1 MPARKMCRDE
11 NVSPGSHADG
21 MRPRLLARAPSSK
34 DTVRGEILVHC
45 QLTTK
50 LQNTAIPATTRP
62 GAMRL
67 AFVNMLE
74 TLTILVGTPNRE
86 LVLGEL
92 VDTLG

>member
-1 MPARKMCRDE
+1 
-11 NVSPGSHADG
+11 
-21 MRPRLLARAPSSK
+21 MRPRLLARAPINR
-34 DTVRGEILVHC
+34 DTVRGEMPDHC
-45 QLTTK
+45 QLMTK
-50 LQNTAIPATTRP
+50 PQKTAIPAATSP
-62 GAMRL
+62 GVTRL

>member
-1 MPARKMCRDE
+1 
-11 NVSPGSHADG
+11 
-21 MRPRLLARAPSSK
+21 
-34 DTVRGEILVHC
+34 
-45 QLTTK
+45 
-50 LQNTAIPATTRP
+50 
-62 GAMRL
+62 MRL